1 MMEYCQICEERGMEV
16 RSFPMCNDPAA
27 GGKLCESCAE
37 SEGFEWDGN
46 Y

>member
-1 MMEYCQICEERGMEV
+1 MRECCSSCEEFKEV
-16 RSFPMCNDPAA
+16 QRFPTCMYPAIMDD
-27 GGKLCESCAE
+27 LCKSCAE